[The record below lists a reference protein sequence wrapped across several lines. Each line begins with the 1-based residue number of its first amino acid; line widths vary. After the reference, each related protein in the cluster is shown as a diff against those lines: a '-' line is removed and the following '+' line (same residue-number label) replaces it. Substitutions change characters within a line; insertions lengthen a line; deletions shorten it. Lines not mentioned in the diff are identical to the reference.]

1 MKFEAIL
8 ATALLLA
15 VSEAAPDLK
24 GMKRVFSLNQVE
36 SEATEEAMLKATRE
50 AMGDMELVIK
60 TMATSRITTRS
71 RTSSQETQEAMGLP
85 GLLEQ
90 RAATEEDM
98 PEEAMAEVLE
108 DMAISRLWTRMRLP
122 WKPIHWIL
130 RSEGSRY
137 NTIKWG

>member
-15 VSEAAPDLK
+15 VSEAAPGLK

-36 SEATEEAMLKATRE
+36 SEAMLKATRE
-50 AMGDMELVIK
+50 AMADMELVIK

-71 RTSSQETQEAMGLP
+71 RTSSLETQEAMDLP
-85 GLLEQ
+85 GLLEH

-108 DMAISRLWTRMRLP
+108 DMAISRLSTRMMLP
-122 WKPIHWIL
+122 WKPMHWIL

-137 NTIKWG
+137 DTISWA

>member
-15 VSEAAPDLK
+15 VSEAAPGLK
-24 GMKRVFSLNQVE
+24 GTKRAFSLKQVE
-36 SEATEEAMLKATRE
+36 SEAMLKATRE
-50 AMGDMELVIK
+50 AMVDMELVIK

-71 RTSSQETQEAMGLP
+71 RTSSLETQEAMDLP
-85 GLLEQ
+85 VLLEH

-108 DMAISRLWTRMRLP
+108 DMAISRLWTRMMLP
-122 WKPIHWIL
+122 WKPIRWIL
-130 RSEGSRY
+130 RSEGSRFDA
-137 NTIKWG
+137 IRWG